1 MEWLKNLSN
10 AIEYIESHL
19 DTEISYE
26 EAARIACCSTYYFS
40 GYFPML
46 QEFHCQNTSANAGC
60 PKLLLNYK
68 GQIKKFWMW
77 HLNTVIHR
85 QQHLTGHF
93 NLFMELP
100 LPLQKIK
107 GLH

>member
-1 MEWLKNLSN
+1 M
-10 AIEYIESHL
+10 
-19 DTEISYE
+19 SYDIRKE
-26 EAARIACCSTYYFS
+26 VRKYPTKKLRGLRVVQLIIFS